1 MHRLLA
7 RCLLLLF
14 FVHASSCSVT
24 KTVRSTKTNTA
35 SSPKVVKP
43 TPPKTPVKAL
53 PLTTNEKVA
62 NYLQRFG
69 SIAQAEM
76 KQYKIPASI
85 TLAQGLLESGF
96 GEGRLA
102 VQANNHFGIKC
113 HSTWQGKRIY
123 HDDDEKGECF
133 RVYENPAASYRD
145 HSLFLRDRSRYAFL
159 FQLGKKDYRAWAKG
173 LKKAGYA
180 TDPKYPQKLIG
191 LIERFELYA
200 YDQKKTV
207 VQPTKKQKK
216 NSNDTHYY
224 VVKKGDTLYSIAKRF
239 NVNLSRI
246 VQLNRIQ
253 NNTIYLGQELILP
266 KK

>member
-1 MHRLLA
+1 MAGRSEQEIIRREKLAKLRAMGQKSTGHTYWGNTRDQRLQSTTTKKRETMHRLLA

-123 HDDDEKGECF
+123 HDDDEKGEW
-133 RVYENPAASYRD
+133 
-145 HSLFLRDRSRYAFL
+145 SR
-159 FQLGKKDYRAWAKG
+159 
-173 LKKAGYA
+173 
-180 TDPKYPQKLIG
+180 
-191 LIERFELYA
+191 
-200 YDQKKTV
+200 
-207 VQPTKKQKK
+207 
-216 NSNDTHYY
+216 
-224 VVKKGDTLYSIAKRF
+224 
-239 NVNLSRI
+239 
-246 VQLNRIQ
+246 
-253 NNTIYLGQELILP
+253 
-266 KK
+266 